1 MKENIELKGGEEK
14 MEIVEVISK
23 GYVETCPIC
32 KQSMKPAKSESQAK
46 WNLKIHI
53 MTQHPEQEQNG
64 KQ

>member
-1 MKENIELKGGEEK
+1 

-32 KQSMKPAKSESQAK
+32 KQQLKPAKSESQAK

-53 MTQHPEQEQNG
+53 MTQHPEKEQNG